1 MSGPTAAVK
10 HAGAIAAAYANL
22 WGCEAV
28 CEGLPTTILRP
39 PKRSPLAAH
48 IDSASLLELYVGCKY
63 MLCARAPT
71 AQAWAARH
79 GQHNHAEKE
88 MNASTRSYELPHDAA
103 AAYMGELCRVF
114 SARVSRWARWER
126 RILSAIYEAL
136 KLPLIVTADIQGWVS
151 HADDLT

>member
-39 PKRSPLAAH
+39 PKSSPLAAH

-63 MLCARAPT
+63 MLCARTPT

-79 GQHNHAEKE
+79 GCQSLVHCGRGHPLRRR
-88 MNASTRSYELPHDAA
+88 SRTRAPTD
-103 AAYMGELCRVF
+103 
-114 SARVSRWARWER
+114 
-126 RILSAIYEAL
+126 
-136 KLPLIVTADIQGWVS
+136 
-151 HADDLT
+151 